1 MCATPIS
8 PKVARVKLAI
18 PAIEKPSTRVSYPMN
33 KYFVFV
39 PQHIE
44 REVEKDIQVLSE
56 LEAERQALVRQA
68 QQAGELSA

>member
-1 MCATPIS
+1 
-8 PKVARVKLAI
+8 
-18 PAIEKPSTRVSYPMN
+18 MN

-56 LEAERQALVRQA
+56 LEAERQALVRLA